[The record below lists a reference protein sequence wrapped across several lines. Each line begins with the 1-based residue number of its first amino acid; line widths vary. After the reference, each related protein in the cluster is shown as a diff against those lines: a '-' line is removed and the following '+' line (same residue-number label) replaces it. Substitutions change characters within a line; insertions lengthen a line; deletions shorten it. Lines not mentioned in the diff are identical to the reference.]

1 MRMTPAV
8 WLTALAAVTTT
19 VTGRGPLVAVEQND
33 PHVAALL
40 EPIRVKH
47 HLPALGGAI
56 VTSQGLRSL
65 GVTGVRKTGAD
76 VAATADDLWH
86 LGSDTKAMTAVVLAK
101 LVEQGKLTW
110 DTTIEAVLPKQV
122 ANAKPA
128 FGGITLLQL
137 LSHRAG
143 LVANFAWPQIARTPG
158 SPREQRLAAI
168 TMGGYLPLSSTPGTK
183 YEYSNAG
190 YVIAATMAETV
201 ADRAWEDMI
210 RDVVFKPLGMAS
222 VGFGGTGTPGQIDQP
237 WPHQANGQPMPANG
251 PDVDNPAV
259 MGPAGTVHC
268 SLSDWSKFIVDQL
281 RGLQGHGALLKPE
294 SYKSLHTAPFG
305 GNYSA
310 GWLIVDRPWAG
321 GTAYTHAG
329 SNTMN
334 YAVVWMAPLKD
345 FAVLVVTN
353 QGGPQAE
360 TGTDEAASALILR
373 QISKN
378 QLASFLHFSTP

>member
-1 MRMTPAV
+1 MLV
-8 WLTALAAVTTT
+8 LLAATIVTTHAT
-19 VTGRGPLVAVEQND
+19 PDANVPQAAQND
-33 PHVAALL
+33 PQIAALL
-40 EPIRVKH
+40 EPIRAKH

-65 GVTGVRKTGAD
+65 GVTGVRKAGAD

-86 LGSDTKAMTAVVLAK
+86 LGSDTKAMTAVVIAK

-122 ANAKPA
+122 ANAKPE
-128 FGGITLLQL
+128 FGGLTLLQL

-143 LVANFAWPQIARTPG
+143 LVPNFAWAQIARTPG

-210 RDVVFKPLGMAS
+210 RDVVFKPLGMSS

-237 WPHQANGQPMPANG
+237 WPHQTNGSPMPSNG
-251 PDVDNPAV
+251 PDVDNPPV
-259 MGPAGTVHC
+259 LGPAGTVHC
-268 SLSDWSKFIVDQL
+268 SLADWSKFIVDQL
-281 RGLQGHGALLKPE
+281 RGLEGHGALLKPE
-294 SYKSLHTAPFG
+294 SYTFLHTAPFG
-305 GNYSA
+305 GNYMA
-310 GWLIVDRPWAG
+310 GWLVADRPWAG
-321 GTAYTHAG
+321 GTVYTHAG

-334 YAVVWMAPLKD
+334 FAVVWMAPLKD

-360 TGTDEAASALILR
+360 TGADEAASALILR
-373 QISKN
+373 HNSKN
-378 QLASFLHFSTP
+378 

>member
-1 MRMTPAV
+1 
-8 WLTALAAVTTT
+8 
-19 VTGRGPLVAVEQND
+19 
-33 PHVAALL
+33 
-40 EPIRVKH
+40 
-47 HLPALGGAI
+47 

-65 GVTGVRKTGAD
+65 GVTGVRKAGAD

-86 LGSDTKAMTAVVLAK
+86 LGSDTKAMTAVVIAT

-110 DTTIEAVLPKQV
+110 DTTIEAVLPKPV

-143 LVANFAWPQIARTPG
+143 LVANLDWPKLARTSG
-158 SPREQRLAAI
+158 EPRAQRLAALQ
-168 TMGGYLPLSSTPGTK
+168 TAASTPLSSPPGTK
-183 YEYSNAG
+183 YEYSNLG

-210 RDVVFKPLGMAS
+210 RDVVFKPLGMTSA
-222 VGFGGTGTPGQIDQP
+222 GFGGMGTAGQIDQP
-237 WPHQANGQPMPANG
+237 WPHQANGQPMPTNG
-251 PDVDNPAV
+251 PAVDNPPIV
-259 MGPAGTVHC
+259 GPAGTAHC
-268 SLSDWSKFIVDQL
+268 SLADWARFVADQL
-281 RGLQGHGALLKPE
+281 RGLQGHGALLSST
-294 SYKSLHTAPFG
+294 SYKFLHTAPFG

-373 QISKN
+373 QISK
-378 QLASFLHFSTP
+378 

>member
-1 MRMTPAV
+1 MSDHMRMTPAV
-8 WLTALAAVTTT
+8 WLMALAAGTTT

-33 PHVAALL
+33 PQVAALL
-40 EPIRVKH
+40 EPMRVKH

-86 LGSDTKAMTAVVLAK
+86 LGSDTKAMTAVVIAK
-101 LVEQGKLTW
+101 LVEQSKLTW
-110 DTTIEAVLPKQV
+110 DTTIEAVLPKPV
-122 ANAKPA
+122 ANARPA

-143 LVANFAWPQIARTPG
+143 LVANLDWPKLARTPG
-158 SPREQRLAAI
+158 EPRAQRLAALQ
-168 TMGGYLPLSSTPGTK
+168 TAASTPLSSPPGTK
-183 YEYSNAG
+183 YEYSNLG

-251 PDVDNPAV
+251 RAVDNPPII
-259 MGPAGTVHC
+259 GPAGTVHC
-268 SLSDWSKFIVDQL
+268 SLSDWGKFVADQL
-281 RGLQGHGALLKPE
+281 RGLQGRGALLSSE
-294 SYKSLHTAPFG
+294 SYKFLHTAPFG

-310 GWLIVDRPWAG
+310 GWLVVDRPWGG
-321 GTAYTHAG
+321 GTVYSHAG

-360 TGTDEAASALILR
+360 TGADEAASALILR
-373 QISKN
+373 QIPK
-378 QLASFLHFSTP
+378 

>member
-1 MRMTPAV
+1 M

-19 VTGRGPLVAVEQND
+19 VTGRGPLVAFEQND
-33 PHVAALL
+33 PQIAALL

-65 GVTGVRKTGAD
+65 GVTGVRKAGAD

-86 LGSDTKAMTAVVLAK
+86 LGSDTKAMTAVVIAK

-110 DTTIEAVLPKQV
+110 DTTIEAVLPKPV
-122 ANAKPA
+122 ANARPE
-128 FGGITLLQL
+128 FGGVTLLQL

-143 LVANFAWPQIARTPG
+143 LVANLNWPQLARTPG
-158 SPREQRLAAI
+158 PPWAQRLAALQ
-168 TMGGYLPLSSTPGTK
+168 TAASTPLASPPGTK
-183 YEYSNAG
+183 YEYSNLG

-210 RDVVFKPLGMAS
+210 RDVVFKPLGMTS
-222 VGFGGTGTPGQIDQP
+222 VGFGGTGTTGQIDQP

-251 PDVDNPAV
+251 PAIDNPPI
-259 MGPAGTVHC
+259 MGPAGAVHC
-268 SLSDWSKFIVDQL
+268 SLADWSKFIVDEL
-281 RGLQGHGALLKPE
+281 RGLQGHGALLRPE
-294 SYKSLHTAPFG
+294 SYTFLHTAPFG
-305 GNYSA
+305 GNYMA
-310 GWLIVDRPWAG
+310 GWLVADRPWGG
-321 GTAYTHAG
+321 GTVYTHAG

-345 FAVLVVTN
+345 FAVLAVTN
-353 QGGPQAE
+353 QGGPEAQA
-360 TGTDEAASALILR
+360 GADEAASALILH
-373 QISKN
+373 QTSKSH
-378 QLASFLHFSTP
+378 LASFLQIPAP

>member
-1 MRMTPAV
+1 MSDHMRMTPAV
-8 WLTALAAVTTT
+8 WLMALAAGTTT

-33 PHVAALL
+33 PQVAALL
-40 EPIRVKH
+40 EPMRVKH

-56 VTSQGLRSL
+56 VTSQGLQAL
-65 GVTGVRKTGAD
+65 GVTGVRKTGAA

-86 LGSDTKAMTAVVLAK
+86 LGSDTKAMTAVVIAK
-101 LVEQGKLTW
+101 LVEQSKLTW
-110 DTTIEAVLPKQV
+110 DTTIEAVLPKPV
-122 ANAKPA
+122 ANARPA

-143 LVANFAWPQIARTPG
+143 LVANLDWPKLARTPG
-158 SPREQRLAAI
+158 EPRAQRLAALQ
-168 TMGGYLPLSSTPGTK
+168 TAASTPLSSPPGTK
-183 YEYSNAG
+183 YEYSNLG

-251 PDVDNPAV
+251 PAVDNPPII
-259 MGPAGTVHC
+259 GPAGTVHC
-268 SLSDWSKFIVDQL
+268 SLSDWGKFVADQL
-281 RGLQGHGALLKPE
+281 RGLQGRGALLSSE
-294 SYKSLHTAPFG
+294 SYKFLHTAPFG

-310 GWLIVDRPWAG
+310 GWLVVDRPWGG
-321 GTAYTHAG
+321 GTVYSHAG

-360 TGTDEAASALILR
+360 TGADEAASALILR
-373 QISKN
+373 QIPK
-378 QLASFLHFSTP
+378 

>member
-1 MRMTPAV
+1 MLV
-8 WLTALAAVTTT
+8 LLAATIVTTYAT
-19 VTGRGPLVAVEQND
+19 PDTRVAQAAQND
-33 PHVAALL
+33 PQVAALL

-47 HLPALGGAI
+47 KLPALGGAI
-56 VTSQGLRSL
+56 VTSQGVRAL
-65 GVTGVRKTGAD
+65 GVTGVRKAGTD

-86 LGSDTKAMTAVVLAK
+86 LGSDTKAMTAVVIAK

-110 DTTIEAVLPKQV
+110 DTTIEAVLPKPV

-143 LVANFAWPQIARTPG
+143 LVANLNWPQLARTPG
-158 SPREQRLAAI
+158 QPRAQRLVALQSAAS
-168 TMGGYLPLSSTPGTK
+168 TPLSSPPGTK
-183 YEYSNAG
+183 YEYSNLG

-210 RDVVFKPLGMAS
+210 GEVVFKPLGMTS

-251 PDVDNPAV
+251 PAVDNPPII
-259 MGPAGTVHC
+259 GPAGTVHC
-268 SLSDWSKFIVDQL
+268 SLADWSKFIVDQL

-294 SYKSLHTAPFG
+294 SYTFLHTAPFA
-305 GNYSA
+305 GNYAA
-310 GWLIVDRPWAG
+310 GWLVADRPWAG
-321 GTAYTHAG
+321 GTVYTHAG

-334 YAVVWMAPLKD
+334 FAVVWVAPLKD

-360 TGTDEAASALILR
+360 TGADEAASALILR
-373 QISKN
+373 QASKY
-378 QLASFLHFSTP
+378 